1 MESKGSNGGT
11 SLPRRAPDFLED
23 AEADGNTPID
33 PDEAEGLIPD
43 LVTRGAL
50 NAWEQTNILKA
61 EEWAFSRRRGDI
73 LTTQFVMKLHRR
85 MFEETWTWA
94 GTLRRSDKNFGVH
107 WATIP
112 ENLRQV
118 LDNTA
123 YWVEHSTYSKD
134 EIAVRLHHTLVAV
147 HPFPNGNGR
156 HSRLMADL
164 LARKEGVVPFT
175 WGRGNLIVG
184 GRVRILY
191 LEALRQADRGDIRPL
206 LGFARS

>member
-1 MESKGSNGGT
+1 VGSDGPKDGT
-11 SLPRRAPDFLED
+11 SLPPRTPDLLENAQ
-23 AEADGNTPID
+23 AEGNTPLD

-50 NAWEQTNILKA
+50 NAWEQANILKA
-61 EEWAFSRRRGDI
+61 EEWAFSRRRASI
-73 LTTQFVMKLHRR
+73 LTTQFVMELHRR
-85 MFEETWTWA
+85 MFDETWTWA
-94 GTLRRSDKNFGVH
+94 GTPRRSDKTFGVY

-112 ENLRQV
+112 ESLRQV
-118 LDNTA
+118 LDNAA
-123 YWVEHSTYSKD
+123 YWVEHGTYPMD

-164 LARKEGVVPFT
+164 LLWRETVEPFT

-184 GRVRILY
+184 GHARDIY
-191 LEALRQADRGDIRPL
+191 LAALRQADGGDIKPL
-206 LGFARS
+206 LVFARS